1 MSAIPAS
8 QTVRRRTGRRT
19 RIVAILALAAIAVTV
34 IVVALI
40 ARGDRRGD
48 SAAQPRVYRAQP
60 QYIGG
65 HGERRGPLAPTLSQN
80 APANDGSQHPG
91 QRP

>member
-1 MSAIPAS
+1 MSAVPAS
-8 QTVRRRTGRRT
+8 QTVRRPAGRRT
-19 RIVAILALAAIAVTV
+19 RIVAILAVAAIAVTV
-34 IVVALI
+34 IVVAVI
-40 ARGDRRGD
+40 ARTDRPGD

-65 HGERRGPLAPTLSQN
+65 HGEPRGPLAPTLSHN
-80 APANDGSQHPG
+80 ARANDGSQHPG